1 MTIAPR
7 RSPIRAGR
15 RAPVFVLAVLLV
27 AALAPGAASATQPV
41 RILLPPTDPVVY
53 SGPCDFDVLVESTK
67 EKVTLKEWT
76 DEDGSVRITFTGQ
89 YQSRVTNLESGA
101 SLDLSLSGPG
111 HIRIAPD
118 GSLIE
123 ARGTGRWG
131 ILNLGVEPGLFVAS
145 GNFTLSYATLAEFLS
160 SARGHVTDL
169 CAELSA

>member
-1 MTIAPR
+1 MTITLR
-7 RSPIRAGR
+7 RSPIQAGWRA
-15 RAPVFVLAVLLV
+15 AVSVLAVLLV
-27 AALAPGAASATQPV
+27 AALAPGAAAAAQPV
-41 RILLPPTDPVVY
+41 RILLPGTDPVVF

-101 SLDLSLSGPG
+101 FVDLSLTGPG